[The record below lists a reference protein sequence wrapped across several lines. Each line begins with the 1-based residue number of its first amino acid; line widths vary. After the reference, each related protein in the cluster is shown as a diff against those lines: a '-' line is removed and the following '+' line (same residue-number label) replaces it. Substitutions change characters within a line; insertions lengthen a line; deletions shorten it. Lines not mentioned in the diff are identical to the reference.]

1 MLSTL
6 DRNSSGFTTRL
17 FFLVGSLAI
26 LPSILYAQ
34 EPSFKVDLDQYGRP
48 AKEVNKLGYQ
58 SWAINEAEEH
68 SRTFGD
74 VQITFSRA
82 GNAGTGL
89 GSHWYKV
96 GIQAPNYAQLIN
108 DGMTVQ
114 EGKEGGK
121 IKMEI
126 SGLPPGKHTLL
137 TYHNTVQNP
146 ENNSFSPINI
156 SVDGE
161 VQVKELMPSNR
172 ELNDING
179 ETAYLE
185 ITAKKNQTTTVV
197 FAADEGSVATV
208 KNVMINGFE
217 LNTPNVKNQSR

>member
-1 MLSTL
+1 
-6 DRNSSGFTTRL
+6 
-17 FFLVGSLAI
+17 
-26 LPSILYAQ
+26 
-34 EPSFKVDLDQYGRP
+34 
-48 AKEVNKLGYQ
+48 
-58 SWAINEAEEH
+58 
-68 SRTFGD
+68 
-74 VQITFSRA
+74 
-82 GNAGTGL
+82 
-89 GSHWYKV
+89 
-96 GIQAPNYAQLIN
+96 
-108 DGMTVQ
+108 
-114 EGKEGGK
+114 
-121 IKMEI
+121 
-126 SGLPPGKHTLL
+126 
-137 TYHNTVQNP
+137 TVQNP

-217 LNTPNVKNQSR
+217 LNTPNVKNQSRLPVPVNGNEHVEADNNEFTLQWSGADNADSHDLYFGTDSSAIASASHASSQFKGNYQNTTFHVDSLYSMD